1 MQLGLWHLGLG
12 PLLSE
17 FLNLHWRG
25 NLLQVQSKKN
35 TTVKIQTKT
44 KVHLFID
51 DMQNFAGLAQ
61 LVDNL
66 T

>member
-25 NLLQVQSKKN
+25 NLLQGKKN

-44 KVHLFID
+44 KVDLFID
-51 DMQNFAGLAQ
+51 DMQNCCRTSSVGR
-61 LVDNL
+61 
-66 T
+66 

>member
-25 NLLQVQSKKN
+25 NLLQSKKN

-44 KVHLFID
+44 KVDLFID
-51 DMQNFAGLAQ
+51 GKQNCCTTSSVGR
-61 LVDNL
+61 
-66 T
+66 